1 MKLIIPMAGRGKR
14 LRPHTLTTPK
24 PLVPIAGKPI
34 VERLVYDI
42 ANVCDD
48 KIEEIGFVIGD
59 FGKEVEESLLQIAES
74 IGAKGK
80 IFFQEEA
87 LGTAHAIF
95 CAKELLDGNV
105 IVAFADTLFRADFKL
120 DSQSDGIIWVKQVE
134 DPSAYGVIKM
144 DDSGIITDF
153 VEKPVDFVSD
163 LAIIGIYYFREGEKL
178 RGEIQDLIDNKIMSG
193 GEYQLTVVLE
203 NLKQKGTQFKPGE
216 VIDWL
221 DCGNRRAAVIANKS
235 YLEFIKDEKL
245 IDTTAKLNNSVIIP
259 PSYIAQN
266 VELHNS
272 VVGPYVSI
280 GESTKIEDSI
290 VKNSI
295 IGSNSMLSGVNL
307 VNSMVGK
314 FVKFQNNPSD
324 VSLGDFIE
332 LEQ

>member
-1 MKLIIPMAGRGKR
+1 MA
-14 LRPHTLTTPK
+14 
-24 PLVPIAGKPI
+24 
-34 VERLVYDI
+34 
-42 ANVCDD
+42 
-48 KIEEIGFVIGD
+48 
-59 FGKEVEESLLQIAES
+59 
-74 IGAKGK
+74 
-80 IFFQEEA
+80 
-87 LGTAHAIF
+87 
-95 CAKELLDGNV
+95 GNV

-120 DSQSDGIIWVKQVE
+120 DSQSDGIIWVKQVD

-153 VEKPVDFVSD
+153 VEKPADFVSD

-178 RGEIQDLIDNKIMSG
+178 RSEIQDLIDHKIMSG

-203 NLKQKGTQFKPGE
+203 NLKQKGTQFKPGK

-235 YLEFIKDEKL
+235 YLEFIKGEKL
-245 IDTTAKLNNSVIIP
+245 IDATAKLNNSVIIP
-259 PSYIAQN
+259 PSYIAEN